1 MDTEY
6 WSLSIIKES
15 NKYSKFRSSKIAAY
29 VEKYKNKYNNLSKRN
44 QEVRNNFSLENKQGG
59 VEVGLRNSAITLE
72 TWSHTTNKVKWNK
85 SRRLSLKKFKSDSK
99 FIPSSFWRTIL
110 TIIQKKLLWTTKSN
124 QTFFAIGVRSLL
136 RSSWEHVAF
145 YIGFV

>member
-6 WSLSIIKES
+6 WSLSTIKES

-85 SRRLSLKKFKSDSK
+85 SRRLSLKK
-99 FIPSSFWRTIL
+99 
-110 TIIQKKLLWTTKSN
+110 IQK
-124 QTFFAIGVRSLL
+124 
-136 RSSWEHVAF
+136 
-145 YIGFV
+145 